1 MKKEGGRR
9 KWSLHSRTE
18 EGIDHQ
24 RNIGE
29 TGLKEEEMDEKM
41 REKDNEDE
49 VQEQNL
55 TIMPYTNVNTQFL
68 VRYLYIDVYLIS
80 LL

>member
-1 MKKEGGRR
+1 
-9 KWSLHSRTE
+9 
-18 EGIDHQ
+18 
-24 RNIGE
+24 
-29 TGLKEEEMDEKM
+29 MDEKM